1 MLKVD
6 PAGHYMGYFAVS
18 SGVKDNEANNAL
30 EKLFKE
36 KEGFKEMDKEQTI
49 RASITC
55 L

>member
-1 MLKVD
+1 
-6 PAGHYMGYFAVS
+6 MGYFAVS
-18 SGVKDNEANNAL
+18 SGVKDNEASNAL